1 MLPLSTI
8 VLYMCAND
16 HLTYTSLE
24 LWKFSVYFEIRT
36 ELELSNYRE
45 ALEHGTLFSGN
56 PYSLENALHN
66 TTTFLAKTS
75 LERLCLEA

>member
-16 HLTYTSLE
+16 YLTYTSLE
-24 LWKFSVYFEIRT
+24 VWKFSVYFEIRT

>member
-1 MLPLSTI
+1 
-8 VLYMCAND
+8 MCAND

-66 TTTFLAKTS
+66 TTNFFFLAKTS
-75 LERLCLEA
+75 LKSLCLEA